1 MALQDPSGKVIDF
14 QSRRKQRPVSRFGT
28 RGGPAQQAAGQARRK
43 PEPGRGRPAGTS
55 RGPVSWLALSLV
67 AAIVGAVALPRFLD
81 QPGGFS
87 SVADAATP
95 LLANAATRTEA
106 RPVVRPPPSE
116 GVSAAFT
123 LCGSGT
129 RLNCVV
135 DGDTF
140 WMSGEKIRIADI
152 DTPELSPARCASEKA
167 KGEAAKR
174 ALLSE
179 LNAGRFEL
187 ASYGQNDTDVYGR
200 KLRTVMRNNQ
210 SIGDRLIAKGLAR
223 PWTGSRRSWCD

>member
-28 RGGPAQQAAGQARRK
+28 RGGPAQKAAGQTRRK
-43 PEPGRGRPAGTS
+43 PEPGSGRPAGTS

-106 RPVVRPPPSE
+106 RPVVSPPPSE

-152 DTPELSPARCASEKA
+152 DTPELSPAR
-167 KGEAAKR
+167 
-174 ALLSE
+174 
-179 LNAGRFEL
+179 
-187 ASYGQNDTDVYGR
+187 
-200 KLRTVMRNNQ
+200 
-210 SIGDRLIAKGLAR
+210 
-223 PWTGSRRSWCD
+223 

>member
-1 MALQDPSGKVIDF
+1 MALQDPSGKAIDF

-28 RGGPAQQAAGQARRK
+28 RGGSAQKAAGQARRK
-43 PEPGRGRPAGTS
+43 PEPGRDRPAGKR

-67 AAIVGAVALPRFLD
+67 AAILGGVALPRLLD

-87 SVADAATP
+87 SSADAATP
-95 LLANAATRTEA
+95 LLANTATRTQA
-106 RPVVRPPPSE
+106 GSVVRPSASE
-116 GVSAAFT
+116 DASTAFS

-140 WMSGEKIRIADI
+140 WMNGARIRIADI
-152 DTPELSPARCASEKA
+152 DTPELNPSRCASEKA

-179 LNAGRFEL
+179 LNAGG
-187 ASYGQNDTDVYGR
+187 SS
-200 KLRTVMRNNQ
+200 LRPM
-210 SIGDRLIAKGLAR
+210 AR
-223 PWTGSRRSWCD
+223 TTRMSTGANCEQ

>member
-1 MALQDPSGKVIDF
+1 M
-14 QSRRKQRPVSRFGT
+14 
-28 RGGPAQQAAGQARRK
+28 PA
-43 PEPGRGRPAGTS
+43 
-55 RGPVSWLALSLV
+55 
-67 AAIVGAVALPRFLD
+67 
-81 QPGGFS
+81 FS
-87 SVADAATP
+87 
-95 LLANAATRTEA
+95 NAALRAETGHA
-106 RPVVRPPPSE
+106 VSAPVNE
-116 GVSAAFT
+116 GVSVAFT

-140 WMSGEKIRIADI
+140 WMNGEKIRIADI

-187 ASYGQNDTDVYGR
+187 AALEPNDTDVHGR
-200 KLRTVMRNNQ
+200 KLRTVMRNSQ

>member
-1 MALQDPSGKVIDF
+1 MAFKDLSGKVIDF
-14 QSRRKQRPVSRFGT
+14 QSRRKPKPASRFGT
-28 RGGPAQQAAGQARRK
+28 RGGPAPQAEGQARRK
-43 PEPGRGRPAGTS
+43 PESGRGRPART
-55 RGPVSWLALSLV
+55 RRAPVSWLALPVV
-67 AAIVGAVALPRFLD
+67 AAILGAVALPHLLD
-81 QPGGFS
+81 QSGGFS

-95 LLANAATRTEA
+95 PLANVALRAETGQTA
-106 RPVVRPPPSE
+106 GAPVSE
-116 GVSAAFT
+116 GVSATFT
-123 LCGSGT
+123 LCDSGT

-140 WMSGEKIRIADI
+140 WMNGEKIRIADI
-152 DTPELSPARCASEKA
+152 DTPELNPARCTSEKA

-187 ASYGQNDTDVYGR
+187 AALGPDDTDVYGR
-200 KLRTVMRNNQ
+200 KLRTVMRDSH